1 MAMLIALTGQGA
13 MSYAG
18 QTMVWIALS
27 LWFFGLF
34 LLWRIP
40 LCRDNS
46 GTVPPFSIIVPAR
59 NEAHTLPVLLE
70 SIHNQDLQPQEI
82 IVVDDHSEDGTA
94 SVANAHGARVLTAPE
109 LPADWLGKPWA
120 CWQGAQ
126 QTGAEVL
133 VFLDSDTRLQPGGLG
148 RILRAYQKTGGLI
161 SLWPYHQMEKS
172 YERLAAVFNL
182 IIMASLRVFTPLGTR
197 LKPLGAF
204 GPCVVCSR
212 RDYFQVGGHKQVRDA
227 VLEDIAL
234 GQCFLSSGL
243 PVRCF
248 AGRGALSIRMYPQGL
263 NSLVE
268 GFSKGMAA
276 GAGRSSP
283 LILALMVGFI
293 SGGLISA
300 AFLGAS
306 LIRMEMVLPWIG
318 LYALYAVQ
326 ISWQLSRLGNYRFY
340 TALLYPVPLIFFA
353 LIMVHSLIR
362 THLLKQ
368 VVWKGRNISVKKD
381 KP

>member
-1 MAMLIALTGQGA
+1 
-13 MSYAG
+13 
-18 QTMVWIALS
+18 MVWIVLL
-27 LWFFGLF
+27 LWFFGLL

-46 GTVPPFSIIVPAR
+46 GTAPPFSIVIPAR
-59 NEAHTLPVLLE
+59 NEAHTLPILLA

-82 IVVDDHSEDGTA
+82 IVVDDHSEDKTA
-94 SVANAHGARVLTAPE
+94 LVATAHGARVLRAAR
-109 LPADWLGKPWA
+109 LPQDWLGKPWA

-126 QTGAEVL
+126 QTDAEVL
-133 VFLDSDTRLQPGGLG
+133 VFLDADTRLQPGGLT
-148 RILRAYQKTGGLI
+148 RILGVYRRSGGLI
-161 SLWPYHQMEKS
+161 SLWPYHQMEKL

-212 RDYFQVGGHKQVRDA
+212 SDYFRVGGHKQVKDA

-234 GQCFLSSGL
+234 GQCFLKADL
-243 PVRCF
+243 PVRCYG
-248 AGRGALSIRMYPQGL
+248 GRGAISFRMYPAGL
-263 NSLVE
+263 GSLVE
-268 GFSKGMAA
+268 GFSKGVAA

-283 LILALMVGFI
+283 LILVLMAGFI
-293 SGGLISA
+293 SGGLIST
-300 AFLGAS
+300 AFLTAA
-306 LIRMEMVLPWIG
+306 LIRMEIFLPWIG

-326 ISWQLSRLGNYRFY
+326 IGWRLTRLGNYRLY
-340 TALLYPVPLIFFA
+340 TAVLYPVTLLFFA

-362 THLLKQ
+362 THLLKR
-368 VVWKGRNISVKKD
+368 VIWKGRNITVKKD
-381 KP
+381 RP